1 MLRADSSTQTH
12 RCCLEPN
19 RILSQI
25 FHRPVAS
32 PGILALLSLSHV
44 GEQVTGPHQEAGT
57 FTSRLAGDL
66 AARAHPL
73 CWPGWPASPHPPARR
88 RKGDK

>member
-19 RILSQI
+19 CILSQI

-73 CWPGWPASPHPPARR
+73 CWPGWPASPPPPC
-88 RKGDK
+88 KEKEG

>member
-32 PGILALLSLSHV
+32 PGILALLS
-44 GEQVTGPHQEAGT
+44 EQVTGPHQEAGT

-73 CWPGWPASPHPPARR
+73 CWPGWPAFPPHPPAGR